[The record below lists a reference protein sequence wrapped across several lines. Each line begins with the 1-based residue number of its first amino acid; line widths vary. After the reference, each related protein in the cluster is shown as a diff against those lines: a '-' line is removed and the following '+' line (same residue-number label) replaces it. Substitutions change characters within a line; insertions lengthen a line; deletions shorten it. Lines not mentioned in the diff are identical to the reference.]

1 MSRIENAM
9 TMMAFL
15 DASGV
20 DRNGQAM
27 QEATVQL
34 MDKSGRN
41 GLVSVSVF
49 TGQHSSFG
57 PHLLFGDEIRS
68 FGIPYTEF
76 KTNYEF
82 PSFELNEGELELSIK
97 GTNYEFSI
105 KNLRLD

>member
-1 MSRIENAM
+1 MSRIDNVMAV
-9 TMMAFL
+9 MAFL

-20 DRNGQAM
+20 DRNGKAM

-34 MDKSGRN
+34 RDKSGRN

-68 FGIPYTEF
+68 FDIPYTEF

-82 PSFELNEGELELSIK
+82 PSFELNQDELELCIK
-97 GTNYEFSI
+97 GNNYEFSI

>member
-1 MSRIENAM
+1 MAM
-9 TMMAFL
+9 MDFL

-20 DRNGQAM
+20 DRNGKGM

-41 GLVSVSVF
+41 GLVSVSIF

-68 FGIPYTEF
+68 FGIRYTEF
-76 KTNYEF
+76 KTNFKFPKFEF
-82 PSFELNEGELELSIK
+82 NESELELLIK
-97 GTNYEFSI
+97 SPDYEFGI
-105 KNLRLD
+105 KNLRLE

>member
-82 PSFELNEGELELSIK
+82 
-97 GTNYEFSI
+97 SI